1 MRKIYYNRDVKD
13 LKNILKK
20 RKIVAFLD
28 LEGTQTSHEIIEIGL
43 VKVSLKEDLS
53 IKKEYKGLKLFV
65 LPKKKIGNVVTS
77 LTGLTDN
84 YVKKEGIPFKN
95 ALTQI
100 KKYMGSD
107 YEKSLFFT
115 YGNQDGV
122 MFIKSYE
129 ENKDASFIDAR
140 FMASHCYDLSKF
152 FSIYFSGKDGNP
164 ISLEKLANSLN
175 VKYRGNAH
183 DALIDAYALLDV
195 YKAYLE
201 KKELVADNYRQSLSN
216 KNSFPKCIKRLIQ
229 DLNNNKSVT
238 LEQFKKYIE
247 EELKWAK

>member
-1 MRKIYYNRDVKD
+1 MKD

-140 FMASHCYDLSKF
+140 FMASHCYALSKF
-152 FSIYFSGKDGNP
+152 FS
-164 ISLEKLANSLN
+164 
-175 VKYRGNAH
+175 KYRGNAH

-247 EELKWAK
+247 EELK